1 MHLLK
6 DLYDSGVILI
16 FIFLYIIAW
25 SILMGFIF
33 SNSAEGFV
41 YFKDFSSSFYSMT
54 ILITTA
60 NFPDVMLPAY

>member
-1 MHLLK
+1 M
-6 DLYDSGVILI
+6 S
-16 FIFLYIIAW
+16 FIFD
-25 SILMGFIF
+25 
-33 SNSAEGFV
+33 NSVEGFT